1 MWHYSGRMKSIGSI
15 LLIKSGE
22 GRQVSF
28 FVALLVMLGAGMA
41 IGRGS
46 ADVLFLKRYG
56 IEYLPVMYLMLSLAL
71 AICFTI
77 YAAFVDRVSSERF
90 FYFLLSIE
98 VLLLMGFWYTISYT
112 SVQLA
117 YPAYYIF
124 YELVSELVLV
134 HATFYIAQSL
144 DTLQSKRLTS
154 LILAGYQL
162 GMIVG
167 GLFFAVMMP
176 SIGVEHSMLIWSG
189 LIVFSISM
197 LFIWHRRY
205 GMSPFFIPPAKTKAN
220 RIYAAVQEVNRGL
233 KYVRQSKLLKNA
245 CYALFFMVLMFYALT
260 YSVNK
265 IYTESFS
272 SEAELAMFFGM
283 LVAGTNFLAV
293 AMQVFVSGR
302 VVEKIGVRQSKLIY
316 PLMTVV
322 SYVLLLISPGFYTAL
337 IASINN
343 SSVMPAFRNP
353 TRQMFFNILPAYIR
367 GRARATSVAL
377 VLPLALFVCG
387 IMILYLQA
395 SENPDSIMYFG
406 FFCAVM
412 YWFFCYRMGK
422 DYSTTLIENLKKKLY
437 LPEDISKAAYV
448 GDNENVYPVLLKGLS
463 SDDNRVCMSYAQLLR
478 NAYPQESIAP
488 IMQRIKSAPAG
499 VADRLIR
506 MIGCEASDS
515 VLSDLMKLADEGDD
529 HLKATVYDVVLENAA
544 GNYSTLIETALS
556 AQHNRIKVSGIKA
569 AIRSGFSELYQRG
582 MTAWQE
588 MLAGDWMQKMA
599 VIDMQPLM
607 TCVNDSQRNELK
619 KSYIQRFVEL
629 LQEVDDD
636 KKGVIYKAMSRW
648 EDLESESLS
657 AVIKRDMQCIDPKLR
672 CAVAAC
678 LHVLSEDQ
686 GRNEHIWMM
695 LSDGHVSVRQAAL
708 QVMQKL
714 YQAPMDVYFEW
725 LMNEC
730 DGTPRA
736 QKVLLE
742 ALISHGVERVR
753 LKQITDR
760 KSEYT
765 VELLR
770 ALSMMEEDSNAAMK
784 MTRMVLE
791 ERLTE
796 MIDLVL
802 LSIEPTMEGASIA
815 VIRAGL
821 RSKDPSSVASAHE
834 ALQSIEDQQLAVL
847 LSDIIDRRYD
857 KAAKHG
863 CGKHFLNSDDALQ
876 WCIKFGDTWL
886 RECSDSAL
894 MVNEK
899 QSYA

>member
-1 MWHYSGRMKSIGSI
+1 M
-15 LLIKSGE
+15 
-22 GRQVSF
+22 SF
-28 FVALLVMLGAGMA
+28 FVVLLVLLGAGMA

-56 IEYLPVMYLMLSLAL
+56 IEYLPVMYLMLSLSL
-71 AICFTI
+71 AVCFTL
-77 YAAFVDRVSSERF
+77 YAAFVDRISSERF

-98 VLLLMGFWYTISYT
+98 ILLLMGFWYLISYT
-112 SVQLA
+112 GAQHV

-124 YELVSELVLV
+124 YELVSELILV
-134 HATFYIAQSL
+134 HSTFYVAQSL

-162 GMIVG
+162 GMIIG
-167 GLFFAVMMP
+167 GLFFAMMMP
-176 SIGVEHSMLIWSG
+176 VIGVEHSMLVWSG
-189 LIVFSISM
+189 LIMASISM

-205 GMSPFFIPPAKTKAN
+205 GVSPFFMPPAKTKAN

-233 KYVRQSKLLKNA
+233 KYVKQSTLLKNA
-245 CYALFFMVLMFYALT
+245 CYALFFMVLMFYVLT

-293 AMQVFVSGR
+293 ILQVFVSGR

-337 IASINN
+337 IASVNN

-353 TRQMFFNILPAYIR
+353 TRQMFFNILPTYIK

-387 IMILYLQA
+387 IMILYLQT
-395 SENPDSIMYFG
+395 SENPALIMYFG

-412 YWFFCYRMGK
+412 YWYFCYRMGK
-422 DYSTTLIENLKKKLY
+422 VYSTTLIENLKKKLY
-437 LPEDISKAAYV
+437 LPENISKEAYV
-448 GDNENVYPVLLKGLS
+448 GDNEYIYPVLLKGLA
-463 SDDNRVCMSYAQLLR
+463 SDDGRVCMSYAELLR
-478 NAYPQESIAP
+478 NAFPQQSVAP

-499 VADRLIR
+499 VADQLIR
-506 MIGCEASDS
+506 LIGCEASDS
-515 VLSDLMKLADEGDD
+515 VLSDLMKLADEADE
-529 HLKATVYDVVLENAA
+529 HLKATVYDVVLENGAD
-544 GNYSTLIETALS
+544 NYSSLIETALS

-569 AIRSGFSELYQRG
+569 AIRGDSSELHQRG
-582 MTAWQE
+582 MKVWQA
-588 MLAGDWMQKMA
+588 MLAGDWMQQMA

-607 TCVNDSQRNELK
+607 NCVNDSQRGELK
-619 KSYIQRFVEL
+619 KTYIQIFVEL
-629 LQEVDDD
+629 LEQIDDD
-636 KKGVIYKAMSRW
+636 RRVIIYKAMSRW
-648 EDLESESLS
+648 DDLQSEPLS
-657 AVIKRDMQCIDPKLR
+657 ALIKQDIQLIDPKLR
-672 CAVAAC
+672 CTVATC
-678 LHVLSEDQ
+678 LHVLAENQ
-686 GRNEHIWMM
+686 GRNEHIWTM
-695 LSDGHVSVRQAAL
+695 LSDGHASVRQAAQ

-725 LMNEC
+725 LMSEC
-730 DGTPRA
+730 AGTPRA

-742 ALISHGVERVR
+742 ALIGHGVERGR
-753 LKQITDR
+753 LKQITD
-760 KSEYT
+760 KKLEYT

-770 ALSMMEEDSNAAMK
+770 ALSVMEEGGKASME
-784 MTRMVLE
+784 MIRTVLE

-802 LSIEPTMEGASIA
+802 LSMGPMMEGASIA

-821 RSKDPSSVASAHE
+821 RSKDSSSVASAHE
-834 ALQSIEDQQLAVL
+834 ALQAIEDQQLAVL
-847 LSDIIDRRYD
+847 LSDMIDRRYD

-863 CGKHFLNSDDALQ
+863 CGKHFFNSDDVLQ
-876 WCIKFGDTWL
+876 WGIKFGDAWL
-886 RECSDSAL
+886 RECSNSAL

-899 QSYA
+899 